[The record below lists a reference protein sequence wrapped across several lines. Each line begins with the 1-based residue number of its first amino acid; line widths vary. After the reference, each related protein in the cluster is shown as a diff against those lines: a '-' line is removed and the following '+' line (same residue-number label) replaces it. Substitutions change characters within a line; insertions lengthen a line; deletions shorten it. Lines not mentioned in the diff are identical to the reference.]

1 MTTLRAW
8 MITSWIA
15 FPGVMLGGTLLLR
28 RVALGDPSE
37 PQVTW
42 LRAFHA
48 HGGVLFVLSLL
59 YFLFLDRTHLSR
71 SVKQLACLALFAGIG
86 GIAAGFLLQ
95 ALIGQP
101 KEASIGIVIVVAG
114 AVLMATAIVVLVYGL
129 IRIPSSSQSQI
140 GRAHV

>member
-8 MITSWIA
+8 IIASWIA

-28 RVALGDPSE
+28 RVAVGDPSE
-37 PQVTW
+37 YQVPW

-59 YFLFLDRTHLSR
+59 YFLFLDQTALSR
-71 SVKQLACLALFAGIG
+71 SVKRFASAALFAGIG
-86 GIAAGFLLQ
+86 GVAAGFLLQ

-101 KEASIGIVIVVAG
+101 SRPRSES
-114 AVLMATAIVVLVYGL
+114 
-129 IRIPSSSQSQI
+129 RSSSGEPSCWPRRSSFSCT
-140 GRAHV
+140 G